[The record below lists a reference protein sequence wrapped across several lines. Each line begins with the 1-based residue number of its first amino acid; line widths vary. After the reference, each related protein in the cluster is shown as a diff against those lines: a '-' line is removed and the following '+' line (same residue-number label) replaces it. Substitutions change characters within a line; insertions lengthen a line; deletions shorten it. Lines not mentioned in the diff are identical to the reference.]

1 LCMQEF
7 ELINRYFKG
16 RGITRR
22 DVNLGIGDDCALV
35 SIPENS
41 QLAITTD
48 TMVAGVHFFEDM
60 SPRAL
65 GHRAIAVNLSD
76 LAAMGAEPAWVSVA
90 LTLPKAEV
98 EWLEEFTAGMHE
110 IAEYFNVQII
120 GGDTTQGPLT
130 VTVCAKGTV
139 PTGKALTR
147 GGAKP
152 GDWIY
157 VTGPL
162 GDAGLA
168 IEARKQHLD
177 IAPEWLK
184 KLTTKL
190 EYPTPRVAAGQV
202 LRGYASSAIDISDGL
217 LADLQHILDMSLVS
231 ATIHADKIPT
241 SEAFRQSI
249 EGEAKWPYVLGYGDD
264 YELLYTV
271 PENHK
276 AMLDN
281 RLSQYGIEA
290 VCIGQIRGGEGKVEV
305 LNGED
310 KLDVAQVGFEH
321 FIQGDA

>member
-1 LCMQEF
+1 MQEF

-16 RGITRR
+16 RGISRR

-35 SIPENS
+35 TVPQNS
-41 QLAITTD
+41 QLAVTTD
-48 TMVAGVHFFEDM
+48 TMVCGVHFFEDM

-90 LTLPKAEV
+90 LTLPHADV
-98 EWLEEFTAGMHE
+98 QWLEEFTAGMHE

-139 PTGKALTR
+139 PEGKAITR
-147 GGAKP
+147 SGAKT

-168 IEARKQHLD
+168 VEARKQHLD
-177 IAPEWLK
+177 IDPEWLK
-184 KLTTKL
+184 KLTHKL

-202 LRGYASSAIDISDGL
+202 LRGYASAAIDISDGL
-217 LADLQHILDMSLVS
+217 LADLEHILEMSQVG
-231 ATIHADKIPT
+231 ATIQADKIPT
-241 SEAFRQSI
+241 TEAFRQSI
-249 EGEAKWPYVLGYGDD
+249 EGEAKWPYILAYGDD

-281 RLSQYGIEA
+281 KLNQYGIDA
-290 VCIGQIRGGEGKVEV
+290 VCIGQIRGGEGKIDVFD
-305 LNGED
+305 GEH
-310 KLDVAQVGFEH
+310 KLDISAMGFEH
-321 FIQGDA
+321 FAEDEAC

>member
-1 LCMQEF
+1 MQEF

-22 DVNLGIGDDCALV
+22 DVNVGIGDDCALV
-35 SIPENS
+35 TIPENS
-41 QLAITTD
+41 QLAVTTD
-48 TMVAGVHFFEDM
+48 TMVEGVHFFDDI
-60 SPRAL
+60 SARAL

-90 LTLPKAEV
+90 ITLPKADEA
-98 EWLEEFTAGMHE
+98 WLDEFTAGMHE

-120 GGDTTQGPLT
+120 GGDTTQGPL
-130 VTVCAKGTV
+130 VITVCAKGTV
-139 PTGKALTR
+139 PKGKALTR

-168 IEARKQHLD
+168 VEARKQGLEID
-177 IAPEWLK
+177 SEWLS
-184 KLTTKL
+184 KLTHKL

-202 LRGYASSAIDISDGL
+202 LRGYASAAIDISDGL
-217 LADLQHILDMSLVS
+217 LADLKHILEMSQVS
-231 ATIHADKIPT
+231 ATVYADKIPT
-241 SEAFRQSI
+241 SEAFRQSV
-249 EGEAKWPYVLGYGDD
+249 EGDAKWPYVLSYGDD

-281 RLSQYGIEA
+281 KLHQYGIDA
-290 VCIGQIRGGEGKVEV
+290 VCIGQIRGGDGKIE
-305 LNGED
+305 LFNGEH
-310 KLDVAQVGFEH
+310 KLDVTGLGFEH
-321 FIQGDA
+321 FTEDESC